1 MSDSSMER
9 FIAYLKDNPDVRKQV
24 EQLERSMAYAIRRQ
38 DESIAAIA
46 EDAGF
51 DATRWS
57 GRAAVTE
64 APLAEAGGL
73 CCGGILTSDI
83 VLLAEV
89 VDS

>member
-9 FIAYLKDNPDVRKQV
+9 FIAYLNDHPDVRKQV
-24 EQLERSMAYAIRRQ
+24 EQLERSMAYAIRRE

-51 DATRWS
+51 DVTRWS

-64 APLAEAGGL
+64 PPLAEAGGL

>member
-1 MSDSSMER
+1 MSDASMER
-9 FIAYLKDNPDVRKQV
+9 FIAYLNDNPDVRKQV
-24 EQLERSMAYAIRRQ
+24 EQLERSMAYAIRRE

-51 DATRWS
+51 DVTGWS

-64 APLAEAGGL
+64 PPLAEAGGL
-73 CCGGILTSDI
+73 CCGILTSDI

>member
-9 FIAYLKDNPDVRKQV
+9 FIAYLNDNPDVRKQV
-24 EQLERSMAYAIRRQ
+24 EHLERSMAYAIRRA

-46 EDAGF
+46 VDAGF
-51 DATRWS
+51 DVTGWR
-57 GRAAVTE
+57 GRADVTE
-64 APLAEAGGL
+64 PPLSEAPPL
-73 CCGGILTSDI
+73 CSAASDI

>member
-1 MSDSSMER
+1 MSDSSLAQ
-9 FIAYLKDNPDVRKQV
+9 FIAYLNDNPDVRMQV
-24 EQLERSMAYAIRRQ
+24 EQLERSLAYAMRRE
-38 DESIAAIA
+38 DESIAGIA

-51 DATRWS
+51 DITGWN

-64 APLAEAGGL
+64 PPLPEARAPL
-73 CCGGILTSDI
+73 CCGILTSDI

>member
-9 FIAYLKDNPDVRKQV
+9 FIAYLNDNPDVRKQV
-24 EQLERSMAYAIRRQ
+24 EQLERSLAYAIRRE

-46 EDAGF
+46 VDAGF
-51 DATRWS
+51 DVTRGL
-57 GRAAVTE
+57 GRADVTE
-64 APLAEAGGL
+64 PPLSEAPPL
-73 CCGGILTSDI
+73 CCGILTSDI